1 VSIDLPA
8 NVVCLRTSLQRV
20 LIYASEIRESAEKA
34 KWELERS
41 GRPQASELPGRTP
54 GDPQWASYGDV
65 SRRMPLIVD
74 INDDDPNAEAI
85 RASNEQEQR
94 EFKAWRNR
102 EATYG
107 WPHILDRLQES
118 AIEFWN
124 HWQSANDALSALPQ
138 KTHDILD
145 KSTGGPWMVMV
156 RRTLNDVAGWPDS
169 SKPQVFSDGTFP
181 VTVEALVTKVEKD
194 GLPDWNNAFTSLRGY
209 DDDLRALWGYDSD
222 GEKAKAAVASVKR
235 RKAQSKPGRR
245 LDETKHEIRRDCYN
259 AWNGYSLA
267 MSDEDQRPLA
277 NDEFL
282 EWCESNSE
290 LPEELNAK
298 EIKRQ
303 HDVYKQWLSRNPN
316 VNSDE
321 PP

>member
-1 VSIDLPA
+1 MSIDLPA

-85 RASNEQEQR
+85 RASNKQEQR
-94 EFKAWRNR
+94 EYESWRNR
-102 EATYG
+102 EDTYG
-107 WPHILDRLQES
+107 WPSILDRLQKS

-145 KSTGGPWMVMV
+145 QSTGGPWMVMV
-156 RRTLNDVAGWPDS
+156 RRTLNDVEDWPKS
-169 SKPQVFSDGTFP
+169 SRPHVCSDGTFP
-181 VTVEALVTKVEKD
+181 VEVQGLVTKVEKD

-209 DDDLRALWGYDSD
+209 DDDLRALDGYGTD
-222 GEKAKAAVASVKR
+222 GGKKKAAKR
-235 RKAQSKPGRR
+235 RTGARGKSGPKV
-245 LDETKHEIRRDCYN
+245 
-259 AWNGYSLA
+259 
-267 MSDEDQRPLA
+267 SDENKRIAIERIWEQDYAAHCASCDPPKSPHWDDDLVA
-277 NDEFL
+277 FIDDGTEIDGSDL
-282 EWCESNSE
+282 
-290 LPEELNAK
+290 LVGLTAK
-298 EIKRQ
+298 ELKTLYDRRKDNLRDAKR
-303 HDVYKQWLSRNPN
+303 KSK
-316 VNSDE
+316 
-321 PP
+321 